1 MNFVITRHAT
11 ASLATVFGNSRAVFN
26 TLLQQDERQQRREGR
41 ERVVTIAWDRKL
53 PGGFKPVSLGCVE
66 AKHKPRKQTKSMQ
79 RHLHC
84 SGPPSLALFRQAFP
98 TAGMI
103 N

>member
-11 ASLATVFGNSRAVFN
+11 ASLATVFGNSRAVFK
-26 TLLQQDERQQRREGR
+26 TLLQQRREGR

-66 AKHKPRKQTKSMQ
+66 AKHKPRKQTKSM
-79 RHLHC
+79 
-84 SGPPSLALFRQAFP
+84 
-98 TAGMI
+98 
-103 N
+103 